1 MGLGTAQNGSQM
13 EENISCGAK
22 VCTRQGQ
29 AGFLPF
35 QGRRNV
41 SWQTLSGSSCC
52 PSAWQDV
59 GWRAEGA
66 SKACDGSE
74 TEDKSLGTA
83 MDGSQNSSALLEVTT
98 GQHQDRHSPS
108 DPPLKPHCPS
118 SPKSQ
123 GPHTRNSYPKG
134 LSKPA
139 QQHRDGFK
147 EWKQPP

>member
-22 VCTRQGQ
+22 VGTRQGQ

-35 QGRRNV
+35 QGSRNV

-74 TEDKSLGTA
+74 IEDKSLGTA
-83 MDGSQNSSALLEVTT
+83 TDGSQNSSALLEVTT

-108 DPPLKPHCPS
+108 DPTPQTSLPIFPKKPG
-118 SPKSQ
+118 SPHQ
-123 GPHTRNSYPKG
+123 EFLPKG
-134 LSKPA
+134 ALQTSTA
-139 QQHRDGFK
+139 TQRWF
-147 EWKQPP
+147 